1 MDYGADSGGRIVAD
15 HSKCGRMA
23 TFVEVQASMVEAM
36 ELWHRTPGDGRW
48 PFAGDGPWHL
58 VTPDA
63 TDVGRAE
70 HVLNAEREGE
80 PAAEPPRRLP
90 LSLAEVERRDRVSE
104 WIKLAPER
112 DRKLVALV
120 LSRLAKGDK
129 RVKWSKIRQ
138 QLIKSGEPAI
148 SARGLGMRYSRAVT
162 AIVQALNAAEN
173 GAGIVS
179 SPGIA
184 RR

>member
-1 MDYGADSGGRIVAD
+1 MTVSYPPIDPPNIGSVAT
-15 HSKCGRMA
+15 KLL
-23 TFVEVQASMVEAM
+23 TFGEVQALLVEAM
-36 ELWHRTPGDGRW
+36 ELWHRSPGDGRW

-70 HVLNAEREGE
+70 HVLNAEREGK

-90 LSLAEVERRDRVSE
+90 LSLAQIEQRDRISE

-120 LSRLAKGDK
+120 LDRLARGKQ
-129 RVKWSKIRQ
+129 VKWNKVRE
-138 QLIKSGEPAI
+138 QLIRAGEPAI
-148 SARGLGMRYSRAVT
+148 TARGLGMRYSRAIT
-162 AIVQALNAAEN
+162 Q
-173 GAGIVS
+173 
-179 SPGIA
+179 IA
-184 RR
+184 RGLKNGGNPGGWRVKPDGDASRK